1 MTTFTHLHTMSR
13 WVGTGMM
20 LALAAGLIATVGCD
34 RPDAEKYVQQGRV
47 HLSAGEHDPAI
58 EDFDSAIEI
67 DPESFEAHMGR
78 GAAYTANE
86 EHGRAIQDLDAAIR
100 LDPEYVEAYCL
111 RGLLLKASG
120 DAEGSARDLEK
131 SAALGHDCES

>member
-34 RPDAEKYVQQGRV
+34 RPDAERYVQQGWV
-47 HLSAGEHDPAI
+47 HFSAGEHDLAI

-67 DPESFEAHMGR
+67 DPNSFEATWAR
-78 GAAYTANE
+78 
-86 EHGRAIQDLDAAIR
+86 RR
-100 LDPEYVEAYCL
+100 LH
-111 RGLLLKASG
+111 RK
-120 DAEGSARDLEK
+120 
-131 SAALGHDCES
+131 